1 MGTFEKVEL
10 LEETGRDEGVAEVEQ
25 EATEQQ
31 TCGAQ
36 VHGVGPRAHETH
48 RHYTHP
54 HTHTHTHTHTHKSFP
69 CKCTKSRYFN
79 QNQITAKCNLKK
91 RLTVYAFNLNN

>member
-10 LEETGRDEGVAEVEQ
+10 LEEAGRNEGVAEVEQ

-36 VHGVGPRAHETH
+36 VHGVGPGAHETH
-48 RHYTHP
+48 RHL
-54 HTHTHTHTHTHKSFP
+54 THTHTRTHINTNARAHTLGSGVISVFSVT
-69 CKCTKSRYFN
+69 
-79 QNQITAKCNLKK
+79 
-91 RLTVYAFNLNN
+91 